1 MDHSCFSAFCQA
13 CWHGIHQ
20 SPPRPQQTCTG
31 SSLSCSELKLTD
43 PASYPTSYRVYSRN
57 KLAKLR
63 RSVSRIHFAT
73 IWIIYL
79 REKNWESSLKS
90 SLNKFDD
97 KLCGVSI
104 PPFKCPQLMEVQL
117 QLFPKMARLLDKD
130 EVGSCCVALLRS
142 SLRFWLL
149 LPPWRRF
156 SESRRSI
163 PVSEVSLKRA
173 SDYLGSASDSLI
185 TRFLFCRQVAPGGVL
200 EGCLQWVG
208 GNPDLA
214 LDDLDVKC
222 IIGGKS

>member
-1 MDHSCFSAFCQA
+1 MRESD
-13 CWHGIHQ
+13 
-20 SPPRPQQTCTG
+20 T
-31 SSLSCSELKLTD
+31 L
-43 PASYPTSYRVYSRN
+43 RN
-57 KLAKLR
+57 NLDNILGG
-63 RSVSRIHFAT
+63 
-73 IWIIYL
+73 
-79 REKNWESSLKS
+79 KNWESSLNFRLKS

-185 TRFLFCRQVAPGGVL
+185 TRFLLAPL
-200 EGCLQWVG
+200 SPTSCTW
-208 GNPDLA
+208 
-214 LDDLDVKC
+214 KS
-222 IIGGKS
+222 IGGLFTMGWRESRQCIFWGKS